1 MLTLLGPHEYSDAS
15 RIQLDAQEISVR
27 NHRVEAQEAA
37 FRFRHHQNAR
47 QFWLRVLP
55 HTCLSPSKQSRFE
68 KCGTNAWVQFCP
80 TSNEF
85 RIASDRCKLRICPAC
100 AEHRARRV
108 AAKLSLL
115 QQRTDLPATKLL
127 TLTLRPSKRD
137 LPDQIA
143 YLKACFRRLRA
154 TAFWKK
160 ATPCGLAVVEVTR
173 GEANDHWHVHLH
185 AVMRSQFL
193 NSRKLSVIWKRI
205 TRGSFIVQVKA
216 VANGQDLTTY
226 LSRYLAKIPDPSQIS
241 SYELADEWI
250 RAVER
255 THWLITFG
263 RKPPHHEDQAKPP
276 KQTWIH
282 VCKLTDLLPYLQTSD
297 WRDAAA
303 TYLRRRLQE
312 AHERTNQ
319 HVIDS
324 T

>member
-1 MLTLLGPHEYSDAS
+1 MFTLLAKHEHGAAS
-15 RIQLDAQEISVR
+15 PIQLDPQEISVR
-27 NHRVEAQEAA
+27 KHRVEAQESE

-55 HTCLSPSKQSRFE
+55 HTCLSPSKQSRFA

-80 TSNEF
+80 TSKEF

-100 AEHRARRV
+100 AEQRARRV
-108 AAKLSLL
+108 AAKLSQL

-143 YLKACFRRLRA
+143 YLKSCFRRLRA

-160 ATPCGLAVVEVTR
+160 ASPCGLAVVEVTR

-193 NSRKLSVIWKRI
+193 NCRKLSVVWKRI
-205 TRGSFIVQVKA
+205 TCGSFIVQVKA
-216 VANGQDLTTY
+216 VKVGQDLTNY
-226 LSRYLAKIPDPSQIS
+226 LARYLAKIPDPSQIS

-250 RAVER
+250 RAVDR

-263 RKPPHHEDQAKPP
+263 QKPQPHEDEAKPTR
-276 KQTWIH
+276 QTWIH
-282 VCKLTDLLPYLQTSD
+282 VCKLTDLLPYIGSND
-297 WRDAAA
+297 WREAAA
-303 TYLRRRLQE
+303 TYLQQRLRE
-312 AHERTNQ
+312 AHERTNA